1 MTPKKAKIFL
11 INNDLTVAEMV
22 RRIKPEMD
30 ATEESL
36 RSMLTDMIN
45 GRRFYPTLAEKVNE
59 RFGLRLVRPAHLQPY
74 PTRRAA

>member
-11 INNDLTVAEMV
+11 INNDLTVSEIA
-22 RRIKPEMD
+22 RRVAPKSD

-36 RSMLTDMIN
+36 RSMITDMIN
-45 GRRFYPTLAEKVNE
+45 GRRFYPTLADLVYQEV
-59 RFGLRLVRPAHLQPY
+59 GLRLVRPAHLQPF